1 MPVKAYL
8 ALVIGLG
15 AACYSQLAFWESKD
29 LARFLVIAAVAG
41 LGSRLKVKLP
51 GIDATMSVA
60 FFFIIVGIVELTMPE
75 TLAVGIAG
83 LAFQMSIQK
92 MTPKKA
98 VQFAFNLAVT
108 GGSST
113 IAYWLFHQPAVRAL
127 PLDYPLVL
135 ALASSIY
142 FVCNTV
148 PVSGI
153 VALTENKS
161 IIQVWRD
168 CYFWSFPYYLVGA
181 AIAWCFHGISEW
193 VGWQTA
199 IVVMP
204 VVYVIYRSYQLYLER
219 LEAEKVQ
226 TENQRKHA
234 EEMSKLHLRTIEAL
248 ALAIEAKDQTTHD
261 HLGRVQVYAVEVAK
275 DLHLPEQELEAVRAA
290 ALLHDI
296 GKLAVP
302 EHIISK
308 PGRLTPEE
316 FEKMKIHPVVGAEIL
331 DRVQFPYP
339 VVPVVRHHHEK
350 WDGTGYPDGLKGED
364 IPMGARIIAA
374 VDCLDALASDRQ
386 YRRALPLDDAMQVVI
401 KESGVSFDPKIVDIL
416 ASRYRELESMAK
428 GAQMELGKLSTDV
441 RIERGAAPAAGFVG
455 DAAPSSAR
463 RKPDFLATIGAARHE
478 AQVLFEMVQ
487 MIGQSLSLNET
498 LSVLALRLKKLIPY
512 DSLAVYVKQEE
523 HVVPTFVTGDE
534 FRLFQ
539 SLRIPMGQGLSGW
552 VAESCRPMVNG
563 NPSVEPG
570 YLNDPSKFSNLRSAL
585 SVPLEASGSVVGVL
599 SLYHAERD
607 HFNSDHLRVLLAIAS
622 KLGVCVENSLRFQ
635 QAEDNATV
643 DYLTELPNAR
653 ALFDHLESEVT
664 RCKAEQ
670 LSLSVLVGDLNGFKA
685 VNDRFGHL
693 EGNRILQAVA
703 KNLRSAC
710 RESDY
715 VARMGGDEFVIVAPN
730 TPSDVMSALLDRFN
744 LAVKRAGEEVL
755 GIPAISFAVGEGR
768 LGEDGERSEE
778 LLAAGDKKMYANKV
792 AMKRQRETTLDLA
805 NLVGHL
811 AADAKHDAKH
821 DTQHSPNGENA
832 AEAPAGD
839 PPAPRVRI
847 SRAPVT

>member
-1 MPVKAYL
+1 MTVTVKVYL
-8 ALVIGLG
+8 ALVISLG
-15 AACYSQLAFWESKD
+15 IMSFTAMAAWESED
-29 LARFLVIAAVAG
+29 MLRFTVIAVVA
-41 LGSRLKVKLP
+41 LVGSRLKVRLP

-60 FFFIIVGIVELTMPE
+60 FFFILVGIVELKLSE

-83 LAFQMSIQK
+83 LFWQCIAQK
-92 MTPKKA
+92 LNLLRA
-98 VQFAFNLAVT
+98 VQLAFNFSVT
-108 GGSST
+108 GCSAT
-113 IAYWLFHQPAVRAL
+113 IAYLLFHNSAFEQL
-127 PLDYPLVL
+127 PLEYSLRL
-135 ALASSIY
+135 AITSSVY
-142 FVCNTV
+142 FAANTV

-153 VALTENKS
+153 VALTEGKN
-161 IIQVWRD
+161 IIRVWRD

-181 AIAWCFHGISEW
+181 AMAMGFHVLSKNE
-193 VGWQTA
+193 GWQTA
-199 IVVMP
+199 IFVMP
-204 VVYVIYRSYQLYLER
+204 VVYVIYRSYQLYLEQ
-219 LEAEKVQ
+219 LQAEKVQ

-234 EEMSKLHLRTIEAL
+234 EEMSMLHLRTIEAL

-261 HLGRVQVYAVEVAK
+261 HLGRVQVYALEVAK
-275 DLHLPEQELEAVRAA
+275 ELNLPEEQLEAVRAA

-339 VVPVVRHHHEK
+339 VVPIVRHHHEK
-350 WDGTGYPDGLKGED
+350 WDGAGYPDGLRGED
-364 IPMGARIIAA
+364 IPIGARIIAA

-386 YRRALPLDDAMQVVI
+386 YRRALPLDEAMQVVI
-401 KESGVSFDPKIVDIL
+401 KESGTSFDPRIVEIL
-416 ASRYRELESMAK
+416 ARRYKELETMAK
-428 GAQMELGKLSTDV
+428 GTQLELGKLSTDV
-441 RIERGAAPAAGFVG
+441 RVERGAAPAAGFVG
-455 DAAPSSAR
+455 DAAPASSR

-487 MIGQSLSLNET
+487 VIGQSLSLNET
-498 LSVLALRLKKLIPY
+498 LSVLAMRLKNLIPY
-512 DSLAVYVKQEE
+512 DSLAVYVKQED
-523 HVVPTFVTGDE
+523 HVMPTFVTGDE

-552 VAESCRPMVNG
+552 VAESGRPMVNG

-570 YLNDPSKFSNLRSAL
+570 YLNDPAKFSNLRSAL
-585 SVPLEASGSVVGVL
+585 SVPLEGTSGVVGVL

-622 KLGVCVENSLRFQ
+622 KLGVCVENSMRYQ

-653 ALFDHLESEVT
+653 ALFDHLEAEVA
-664 RCKAEQ
+664 RCKAENAG
-670 LSLSVLVGDLNGFKA
+670 LSVLVGDLNGFKA

-703 KNLRSAC
+703 RQLRSAC
-710 RESDY
+710 RETDY
-715 VARMGGDEFVIVAPN
+715 VARMGGDEFVIVVPS
-730 TPSDVMSALLDRFN
+730 TPAEVMVALLDRLN
-744 LAVKRAGEEVL
+744 LAVKKAGEEVL
-755 GIPAISFAVGEGR
+755 GIPAVSFAVGESR

-778 LLAAGDKKMYANKV
+778 LLAAADKKMYANKM
-792 AMKRQRETTLDLA
+792 AMKKQSSATQDLA

-811 AADAKHDAKH
+811 AAEAVPDEASA
-821 DTQHSPNGENA
+821 SPA
-832 AEAPAGD
+832 
-839 PPAPRVRI
+839 PAPRVKITR
-847 SRAPVT
+847 SPSS